1 MADINW
7 LIAEIESGPQGPEVG
22 AFFDFDGTLIKGYSA
37 TAFFKERIK
46 ARDIDAKEVLAT
58 LVESV
63 NIERHGKDV
72 TDLMDIVVKA
82 QEGKSLEYLE
92 DFGRRIFNT
101 KIAKMIYPDARVLIA
116 AHQAAGHTIVLAS
129 SATLPQVESAADDLG
144 IEHIVCTELA
154 VENGEF
160 TGELASPVRWGD
172 EKANGVREFA
182 DEYGINLADS
192 FCYSN
197 GAEDVPFLELA
208 GNPRPL
214 NPDDELVVIAKERKW
229 PVARF
234 KMPHRHNP
242 ITLARSATAIG
253 ALGFGVAAGAATG
266 LLNSDRRVG
275 MGVAAS
281 VGSDLALATAGVK
294 LNVIGEKNLWAQRP
308 AVFLFNHQ
316 SQLDMLLLGAL
327 LRRDFTAVAK
337 KELEH
342 DPVFAPIGYLA
353 SVAYV
358 DRKNSEKAR
367 EALAPVVDA
376 LRDGRSIAIAPEGT
390 RSATPR
396 LLPFKKGAF
405 HMAMQ
410 AGVPVIPIV
419 MRNAGD
425 LMRPHSLVISNG
437 TVDVAVLN
445 PISSK
450 GWTAKN
456 VGRQAERVRQLYLDT
471 MAHWPTDES
480 ELL

>member
-7 LIAEIESGPQGPEVG
+7 LIAEVESGPQGPEVG

-37 TAFFKERIK
+37 LAFFKERIK
-46 ARDIDAKEVLAT
+46 SRDIDAREVIAT
-58 LVESV
+58 LVESA

-72 TDLMDIVVKA
+72 TDLMDIAVKS
-82 QEGKSLEYLE
+82 QQGKTLENLE
-92 DFGRRIFNT
+92 DFGRRIFNA
-101 KIAKMIYPDARVLIA
+101 KIAKMVYPDARVLVE
-116 AHQAAGHTIVLAS
+116 AHRSAGHTIVLAS
-129 SATLPQVESAADDLG
+129 SATLPQVESAAEDLG
-144 IEHIVCTELA
+144 IANIICTEL
-154 VENGEF
+154 ETEDGEY
-160 TGELASPVRWGD
+160 TGKLASPVRWGP
-172 EKANGVREFA
+172 EKAKAVEEFA
-182 DEYGINLADS
+182 ADNGIDLTQS

-197 GAEDVPFLELA
+197 GAEDKPFLEAA
-208 GNPRPL
+208 GHPRPL
-214 NPDDELVVIAKERKW
+214 NPDDDLIAIAKRKKW
-229 PVARF
+229 PIANF

-242 ITLARSATAIG
+242 ITLARSVTAVG
-253 ALGFGVAAGAATG
+253 ALGFGVIAGATTG
-266 LLNSDRRVG
+266 LINSDRRVG
-275 MGVAAS
+275 MAVAAS

-294 LNVIGEKNLWAQRP
+294 LNVVGEENLWSHRP

-367 EALAPVVDA
+367 EALKPVVEA
-376 LRDGRSIAIAPEGT
+376 LKDGRSIAIAPEGT
-390 RSATPR
+390 RSPTPR

-410 AGVPVIPIV
+410 AGVPVVPIV

-437 TVDVAVLN
+437 TVDVAVLK

-456 VGRQAERVRQLYLDT
+456 IGRQADKVRQLYLDT